1 LKRTFSEIIKSD
13 RLTLVDFHATWCGP
27 CKTMSPILDDVKSKV
42 GAMVTILKIDVDKNQ
57 ALASRFKIK
66 SVPTLLLFKKGEII
80 WKKSGIVSSSE
91 LKDIL
96 LKSS

>member
-1 LKRTFSEIIKSD
+1 
-13 RLTLVDFHATWCGP
+13 
-27 CKTMSPILDDVKSKV
+27 MSPILDDVKSKV

>member
-1 LKRTFSEIIKSD
+1 
-13 RLTLVDFHATWCGP
+13 
-27 CKTMSPILDDVKSKV
+27 MSPILDDVKSKV

-57 ALASRFKIK
+57 VLASRFKIK